1 MFPNPSSLIPNWSP
15 SHLGGPGSGRRP
27 VLTHGILSELINYS
41 WNLHPGMSE
50 NFFFD
55 YCAKISWKVTHI
67 PNFMKI
73 RPVVGEI
80 RTWPYLA
87 QLINLIF
94 VNFFVFHYFQKGA
107 TWEGTT
113 RGIKVS
119 HQYLQ
124 IKPKRKKFWRPP
136 SCHYPMIFL
145 VLKGHSIWYKNWCMN
160 LYKRAPWS
168 QKYFH
173 DWHRF

>member
-41 WNLHPGMSE
+41 WNLHLRMSE
-50 NFFFD
+50 NAFFD
-55 YCAKISWKVTHI
+55 YCTKISWKVTHT

-73 RPVVGEI
+73 RPVVREI

-145 VLKGHSIWYKNWCMN
+145 VLTCIGSEILCSLSYALVQSPEKN
-160 LYKRAPWS
+160 Y
-168 QKYFH
+168 
-173 DWHRF
+173 

>member
-41 WNLHPGMSE
+41 WNLHPGVSE
-50 NFFFD
+50 ILFFD
-55 YCAKISWKVTHI
+55 YCAKISWKVTHT

-73 RPVVGEI
+73 RPVVREI

-136 SCHYPMIFL
+136 SCHISDPYLHWLLMDMFE
-145 VLKGHSIWYKNWCMN
+145 HSKNCDIRRRILGVGMKLSN
-160 LYKRAPWS
+160 
-168 QKYFH
+168 
-173 DWHRF
+173 D

>member
-1 MFPNPSSLIPNWSP
+1 MVFCPSWSIIHEI
-15 SHLGGPGSGRRP
+15 SIRECQK
-27 VLTHGILSELINYS
+27 I
-41 WNLHPGMSE
+41 
-50 NFFFD
+50 FFLD

-136 SCHYPMIFL
+136 SCHNPMIFL
-145 VLKGHSIWYKNWCMN
+145 VLTCIGSPHFWQRLSCQVGSTFKNIQGPHISS
-160 LYKRAPWS
+160 LYIEILFQR
-168 QKYFH
+168 H
-173 DWHRF
+173 HRT